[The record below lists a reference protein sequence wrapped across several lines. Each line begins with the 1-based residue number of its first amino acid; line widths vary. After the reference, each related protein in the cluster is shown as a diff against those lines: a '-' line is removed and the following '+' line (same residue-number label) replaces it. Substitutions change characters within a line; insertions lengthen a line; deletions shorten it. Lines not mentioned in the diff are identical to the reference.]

1 MRFGLSIFGCSA
13 VLLGFGCSVFGPDLR
28 AQGLQRSIRSAA
40 SSETN
45 SLEIFS
51 TLKSLDAKDD
61 GLKRLDEELNKSLQ
75 PFINR
80 SSEGSPVPSTYQM
93 PRLPVTKNLRS
104 RQEPEKSKGWV
115 WDAEESMSGHAREEN
130 PSFSGFSSNSELEKK
145 KSSWDQYSKEVRMQR
160 YNNSDSRSR
169 NERETDSKSDSDD
182 EDATI
187 SGGIGVAARG
197 LSHTLKGRVQPESV
211 GSIFN
216 PPPASRSS
224 VADFFGLPVP
234 TAPSPAQIQAH
245 KAYMDEYQKIIG
257 ATAINPLSAEFLKTP
272 APVSTGGP
280 QGLDTLPGS
289 SSRSDGLAL
298 TSGMIPSAAAP
309 PTVPDANANILNQ
322 WNPMYTPPKPEL
334 PKPAPFFQPPMDF
347 PRRKF

>member
-1 MRFGLSIFGCSA
+1 MRLGLSSFGCGAVLLVLGCSA
-13 VLLGFGCSVFGPDLR
+13 FPPDVL
-28 AQGLQRSIRSAA
+28 AQGMQRSTRSAS

-51 TLKSLDAKDD
+51 TLKGLDEKDD
-61 GLKRLDEELNKSLQ
+61 GLKRLDDELAKSLQ

-80 SSEGSPVPSTYQM
+80 TTAESPAPASYQM
-93 PRLPVTKNLRS
+93 PRMPVTKNLRS
-104 RQEPEKSKGWV
+104 KEDLEKSRGWV
-115 WDAEESMSGHAREEN
+115 WDAEESMSGRSREEN
-130 PSFSGFSSNSELEKK
+130 SSFSGFSSNSRLEKK
-145 KSSWDQYSKEVRMQR
+145 KSSWDQYSKEVRTQR

-169 NERETDSKSDSDD
+169 NESETESKSDSDD
-182 EDATI
+182 DTAT
-187 SGGIGVAARG
+187 SGGIGVAAKS
-197 LSHTLKGRVQPESV
+197 LSRTLKGRIQPESV

-216 PPPASRSS
+216 PPPVSRSS

-234 TAPSPAQIQAH
+234 MPPTPAQVEAH

-257 ATAINPLSAEFLKTP
+257 GPVINSLSAEFLKTP
-272 APVSTGGP
+272 TPVLNGGA

-289 SSRSDGLAL
+289 SSRSEGLAL

-309 PTVPDANANILNQ
+309 PTVPDANANVLNQ

-334 PKPAPFFQPPMDF
+334 PKPTPFFQPPMDF